1 MGMISEIWNAAAG
14 EMPPQVKSDIPI
26 GEMSLVV
33 KSTKDRLGLDYIRDS
48 LADFDYLTPQGK
60 ISSENKAFHRPIQ
73 NSQRF
78 WFC

>member
-1 MGMISEIWNAAAG
+1 MGMISEIRNANAR
-14 EMPPQVKSDIPI
+14 EMPPLVTADIPI
-26 GEMSLVV
+26 GEISLVV
-33 KSTKDRLGLDYIRDS
+33 KSAKERLGLDYIRDS

-78 WFC
+78 Y